1 MQPRNRSTRN
11 ARCLASAALALL
23 LATGC
28 ATTPN
33 ADEQQERAKLA
44 KSHFDLGIDHLDNGR
59 FAVGLRELRLAE
71 TYDPKDPRI
80 QVALA
85 EAYMHRGKAAEA
97 EKHLLRALEIYPD
110 FHDARLNLAGL
121 YLMLGRFAEAAA
133 QCRILIDDPTFPGIW
148 RAFTNL
154 AVAEMRLGERVEARR
169 NLDMA
174 LEFQP
179 DYWPALLNLGILE
192 SEEGRPGEAIPYFER
207 VLETKA
213 LASARAEANYH
224 LGVAHVALG
233 NREQAVAH
241 LKMAVVATPEGEW
254 GKKSEAYLKV
264 LH

>member
-33 ADEQQERAKLA
+33 ADDQQERAKLA

-179 DYWPALLNLGILE
+179 DYWPALPSRTSTG
-192 SEEGRPGEAIPYFER
+192 
-207 VLETKA
+207 
-213 LASARAEANYH
+213 SARRRRSRARARRPTTTWAWRTSHWGIASRRSPISRWRWWRPRKAN
-224 LGVAHVALG
+224 GAR
-233 NREQAVAH
+233 NPRR
-241 LKMAVVATPEGEW
+241 T
-254 GKKSEAYLKV
+254 
-264 LH
+264 